1 MEEQVQAVASFVD
14 TIIDFAVSYGFQI
27 AGALLILVLGLR
39 LARWGG
45 GRVTRL
51 AEGRG
56 IDPTLS
62 RFIGNIVRFIVVVF
76 VLIIAMGNL
85 GVELAPIVA
94 FVGAGALGATFAL
107 QGVLSNYAAGL
118 ALILTR
124 PFVVGNTI
132 RVQGVSG
139 VVREISLTA
148 TLLDGEDGERI
159 TIPNKDVIG
168 QVLVNSQA
176 VRVVET
182 RIAVSDG
189 ADLDRAIEA
198 LVTAIAAVD
207 GVAADPAPRVGLHD
221 FTYGGFVIGLRFWVP
236 SMRYFE
242 VRYAANQA
250 AQRALRTAGVA
261 LLPASGLALAGD
273 ALTAEADLN

>member
-1 MEEQVQAVASFVD
+1 MEEQVQAVTSFVD
-14 TIIDFAVSYGFQI
+14 TIVDFAVSYGFQI
-27 AGALLILVLGLR
+27 AGALLILILGLR

-45 GRVTRL
+45 GRVTRI
-51 AEGRG
+51 AESRG

-62 RFIGNIVRFIVVVF
+62 RFIGNIIRFVVVVF

-85 GVELAPIVA
+85 GFELAPIVA

-139 VVREISLTA
+139 VVSEISLTA

-168 QVLVNSQA
+168 KVLVNSQA

-182 RIAVSDG
+182 RIAVADG
-189 ADLDRAIEA
+189 VDIDA
-198 LVTAIAAVD
+198 AIAALEAAIAGVD
-207 GVAADPAPRVGLHD
+207 GVAEAPAPRVGLHD

-250 AQRALRTAGVA
+250 AQRALRQTGVA
-261 LLPASGLALAGD
+261 LLPASGLALAGE
-273 ALTAEADLN
+273 ALSADQELN

>member
-1 MEEQVQAVASFVD
+1 MEDQVQAVTSFVD
-14 TIIDFAVSYGFQI
+14 TIVDFAISYGFQI
-27 AGALLILVLGLR
+27 AGALLILLLGLR
-39 LARWGG
+39 FARWGG
-45 GRVTRL
+45 SRVSRI
-51 AEGRG
+51 AEARG

-62 RFIGNIVRFIVVVF
+62 RFIGNVIRFFAVVF

-118 ALILTR
+118 ALILSR

-139 VVREISLTA
+139 VVKEISLTA

-159 TIPNKDVIG
+159 TIPNKDVVG
-168 QVLVNSQA
+168 QVLVNSHA
-176 VRVVET
+176 FRIVET
-182 RIAVSDG
+182 RIAVEEDTDLEATFFALSD
-189 ADLDRAIEA
+189 AIRS
-198 LVTAIAAVD
+198 VD

-242 VRYAANQA
+242 VRYAANKA
-250 AQRALRTAGVA
+250 AQLSLRARGIA
-261 LLPASGLALAGD
+261 LLPASGLALSGKALAGD
-273 ALTAEADLN
+273 VDLS

>member
-1 MEEQVQAVASFVD
+1 MEEQVQAVTSFVD
-14 TIIDFAVSYGFQI
+14 TIVDFAVSYGFQI
-27 AGALLILVLGLR
+27 AGALLILILGLR

-45 GRVTRL
+45 GRVTRI
-51 AEGRG
+51 AESRG

-62 RFIGNIVRFIVVVF
+62 RFIGNIIRFVVVVF

-139 VVREISLTA
+139 VVSEISLTA

-182 RIAVSDG
+182 RIAVADG
-189 ADLDRAIEA
+189 VDIDA
-198 LVTAIAAVD
+198 AIAALEAAIAGVD
-207 GVAADPAPRVGLHD
+207 GVAEAPAPRVGLHD

-250 AQRALRTAGVA
+250 AQRALRQAGVA
-261 LLPASGLALAGD
+261 LLPASGLALAGE
-273 ALTAEADLN
+273 ALSGDQALD

>member
-1 MEEQVQAVASFVD
+1 MEDQVQAVTGFVD
-14 TIIDFAVSYGFQI
+14 TIVDFAISYGFQI
-27 AGALLILVLGLR
+27 AGALLILLLGLR
-39 LARWGG
+39 FARWGG
-45 GRVTRL
+45 SRVSRI
-51 AEGRG
+51 AEARG

-62 RFIGNIVRFIVVVF
+62 RFIGNVIRFFAVVF

-139 VVREISLTA
+139 VVNEISLTA

-159 TIPNKDVIG
+159 TIPNKDVVG
-168 QVLVNSQA
+168 QVLVNSHA
-176 VRVVET
+176 FRIVET
-182 RIAVSDG
+182 RIAVEEDTDLEATFIALSD
-189 ADLDRAIEA
+189 AIRS
-198 LVTAIAAVD
+198 VD

-221 FTYGGFVIGLRFWVP
+221 FTYGGFVIGIRFWVP

-242 VRYAANQA
+242 VRYAANKA
-250 AQRALRTAGVA
+250 AQLSLRARGVA
-261 LLPASGLALAGD
+261 LLPASGLAFSGEALAGD
-273 ALTAEADLN
+273 VDLS

>member
-1 MEEQVQAVASFVD
+1 MEEQVQAVTSFVD
-14 TIIDFAVSYGFQI
+14 TIVDFAVSYGFQI
-27 AGALLILVLGLR
+27 AGALLILILGLR
-39 LARWGG
+39 LAHWGG
-45 GRVTRL
+45 GRVTRI
-51 AEGRG
+51 AESRG

-62 RFIGNIVRFIVVVF
+62 RFIGNIIRFVVVVF

-139 VVREISLTA
+139 VVSEISLTA

-182 RIAVSDG
+182 RIAVADG
-189 ADLDRAIEA
+189 VDIDA
-198 LVTAIAAVD
+198 AIAALEAAIAGVD
-207 GVAADPAPRVGLHD
+207 GVAEAPAPRVGLHD

-250 AQRALRTAGVA
+250 AQRALRQTGVA
-261 LLPASGLALAGD
+261 LLPASGLALAGE
-273 ALTAEADLN
+273 ALSADQELN

>member
-1 MEEQVQAVASFVD
+1 MEEQVQAVTSFVD
-14 TIIDFAVSYGFQI
+14 TIVDFAVSYGFQI
-27 AGALLILVLGLR
+27 AGALLILILGLR

-45 GRVTRL
+45 GRVTRI
-51 AEGRG
+51 AESRG

-62 RFIGNIVRFIVVVF
+62 SFIGNIIRFVVVVF

-94 FVGAGALGATFAL
+94 FVGAGALGATFSL

-139 VVREISLTA
+139 VVSEISLTA

-159 TIPNKDVIG
+159 TIPNNDVIG

-182 RIAVSDG
+182 RIAVADG
-189 ADLDRAIEA
+189 VDIDA
-198 LVTAIAAVD
+198 AIAALEAAIAGVD
-207 GVAADPAPRVGLHD
+207 GVAEAPAPRVGLHD
-221 FTYGGFVIGLRFWVP
+221 FTYGGFVIGLRF
-236 SMRYFE
+236 
-242 VRYAANQA
+242 
-250 AQRALRTAGVA
+250 
-261 LLPASGLALAGD
+261 
-273 ALTAEADLN
+273 

>member
-1 MEEQVQAVASFVD
+1 MEEQVQAVTSFVD
-14 TIIDFAVSYGFQI
+14 TIVDFAVSYGFQI
-27 AGALLILVLGLR
+27 AGALLILILGLR

-45 GRVTRL
+45 GRVTRI
-51 AEGRG
+51 AESRG

-62 RFIGNIVRFIVVVF
+62 RFIGNIIRFVVVVF

-139 VVREISLTA
+139 VVSEISLTA

-182 RIAVSDG
+182 RIAVADG
-189 ADLDRAIEA
+189 VDIDA
-198 LVTAIAAVD
+198 AIAALEAAIAGVD
-207 GVAADPAPRVGLHD
+207 GVAEAPAPRVGLHD

-250 AQRALRTAGVA
+250 AQRALRQTGVA
-261 LLPASGLALAGD
+261 LLPASGLALAGE
-273 ALTAEADLN
+273 ALSADQELN

>member
-1 MEEQVQAVASFVD
+1 VEEQVQAVTGFVD
-14 TIIDFAVSYGFQI
+14 TIVDFAVSYGFQI
-27 AGALLILVLGLR
+27 AGALLILILGLR

-45 GRVTRL
+45 GRVTRI
-51 AEGRG
+51 AESRG

-62 RFIGNIVRFIVVVF
+62 RFIGNIIRFVVVVF

-94 FVGAGALGATFAL
+94 FVGAGVLGATFAL

-139 VVREISLTA
+139 VVSEISLTA

-182 RIAVSDG
+182 RIAVADG
-189 ADLDRAIEA
+189 ADLDA
-198 LVTAIAAVD
+198 AIAALAAAIAGVE
-207 GVAADPAPRVGLHD
+207 GVAVTPPPRVGLHD

-250 AQRALRTAGVA
+250 AQRALRQTGVA
-261 LLPASGLALAGD
+261 LLPASGLALAGE
-273 ALTAEADLN
+273 ALSADQELN